1 MGLTRQESDL
11 IHDAVETAFMHA
23 SDSRQN
29 LSGSDLN
36 QNIVATDAQSG
47 AHTAPKRSPNVV
59 IVESDAERDVTGPR
73 KTKRINTEHINA
85 RISPE
90 EMRIVDNVA
99 SCLHV
104 SRSDA
109 LRSIINAYD
118 SRPDA
123 PKLAP
128 PSQVDLLRRQ
138 TLRDAT
144 VQLRKA
150 GVLLNQSIAK
160 LRAQS
165 TLDADDMQWLAD
177 LMQDVDDN
185 AIVVRNA
192 MAVLS

>member
-11 IHDAVETAFMHA
+11 IHNAVATAFGLQ
-23 SDSRQN
+23 SDSSQQ
-29 LSGSDLN
+29 LSGADEN
-36 QNIVATDAQSG
+36 QNTVATDAQLG
-47 AHTAPKRSPNVV
+47 AHTAPKHSPNVV
-59 IVESDAERDVTGPR
+59 IVESDADRNVTGPR

-85 RISPE
+85 RISSE

-109 LRSIINAYD
+109 LRSIINAYQD
-118 SRPDA
+118 RPDA

-150 GVLLNQSIAK
+150 GVLLNQAIAK

-165 TLDADDMQWLAD
+165 TLDADDMQWLAA

>member
-1 MGLTRQESDL
+1 MGLTRQASDL
-11 IHDAVETAFMHA
+11 IHDAVATAFGLQ
-23 SDSRQN
+23 SDSSQQ
-29 LSGSDLN
+29 LSGADKN
-36 QNIVATDAQSG
+36 QNTVATDAQSG
-47 AHTAPKRSPNVV
+47 ARTAPKRSPNVV
-59 IVESDAERDVTGPR
+59 VIESDADRNVTGPR

-109 LRSIINAYD
+109 LRSIINVYN

-150 GVLLNQSIAK
+150 GVLLNQAIVK
-160 LRAQS
+160 LRTQS

-185 AIVVRNA
+185 ALVVRNA

>member
-11 IHDAVETAFMHA
+11 IHDAVATAFGLQ
-23 SDSRQN
+23 SDSSQQ
-29 LSGSDLN
+29 LSGADKN
-36 QNIVATDAQSG
+36 QDTVATDAQSG
-47 AHTAPKRSPNVV
+47 ARTAPKRSPNVV
-59 IVESDAERDVTGPR
+59 IIESDADRNVTGPR
-73 KTKRINTEHINA
+73 KTKCINTEHINA

-109 LRSIINAYD
+109 LRSIINAYN

-150 GVLLNQSIAK
+150 GVLLNQAIAK

-177 LMQDVDDN
+177 LTQDVDDN

>member
-1 MGLTRQESDL
+1 MGLTKQESDL
-11 IHDAVETAFMHA
+11 IHDTVATAFGLQ
-23 SDSRQN
+23 SDSSQQ
-29 LSGSDLN
+29 LLGADEN
-36 QNIVATDAQSG
+36 QNTVATDAQSG
-47 AHTAPKRSPNVV
+47 ARTAPKRSPNVV
-59 IVESDAERDVTGPR
+59 IIESDADRNVTGPR

-109 LRSIINAYD
+109 LRSIINAYN

-150 GVLLNQSIAK
+150 GVLLNQAIAK

>member
-11 IHDAVETAFMHA
+11 IHGAIATAFGLQ
-23 SDSRQN
+23 SDFRQD

-47 AHTAPKRSPNVV
+47 VRTAPKRSPNVV
-59 IVESDAERDVTGPR
+59 IIESESDKNVTGPR

-85 RISPE
+85 RISPD

-109 LRSIINAYD
+109 LRSIINAYN

-150 GVLLNQSIAK
+150 GVLLNQAIAK
-160 LRAQS
+160 LRSQS

>member
-1 MGLTRQESDL
+1 MGLTKQESDL
-11 IHDAVETAFMHA
+11 IHDTVATAFGLQ
-23 SDSRQN
+23 SDSSQQ
-29 LSGSDLN
+29 LSGADEN
-36 QNIVATDAQSG
+36 QNTVATDALSG
-47 AHTAPKRSPNVV
+47 AHIAPKRSPNVV
-59 IVESDAERDVTGPR
+59 IIESDADRNVTGPR

-109 LRSIINAYD
+109 LRSIINAYQA
-118 SRPDA
+118 RPDA

-150 GVLLNQSIAK
+150 GVLLNQAIAK

>member
-11 IHDAVETAFMHA
+11 IHNAVATAFGLQ
-23 SDSRQN
+23 SDSSQQ
-29 LSGSDLN
+29 LSGADEN
-36 QNIVATDAQSG
+36 QNTVATDAQSG
-47 AHTAPKRSPNVV
+47 ARTAPKHSPNVV
-59 IVESDAERDVTGPR
+59 IVESDADRNVTGPR

-109 LRSIINAYD
+109 LRSIINAYQD
-118 SRPDA
+118 RPDA

-150 GVLLNQSIAK
+150 GVLFNQAIAK
-160 LRAQS
+160 LRTQS

-185 AIVVRNA
+185 ALVVRNA

>member
-11 IHDAVETAFMHA
+11 IHDAVATAFGLQ

-29 LSGSDLN
+29 LSGADEN

-47 AHTAPKRSPNVV
+47 ARTAPKRSSNVV
-59 IVESDAERDVTGPR
+59 IIESESDKNVTGPR

-90 EMRIVDNVA
+90 EMHIVDNVA

-109 LRSIINAYD
+109 LRSIINAYQA
-118 SRPDA
+118 RPDA

-150 GVLLNQSIAK
+150 GVLLNQAIAK
-160 LRAQS
+160 LRTQS

>member
-1 MGLTRQESDL
+1 MGLIRQESDL
-11 IHDAVETAFMHA
+11 IHNAVATAFGLQ
-23 SDSRQN
+23 SDSSQQ
-29 LSGSDLN
+29 LSGADEN
-36 QNIVATDAQSG
+36 QNTVATDAQSG
-47 AHTAPKRSPNVV
+47 ARTAPKRSPNVV
-59 IVESDAERDVTGPR
+59 IIESDADRNVTGPR

-90 EMRIVDNVA
+90 EMRIVDDVA

-109 LRSIINAYD
+109 LRSIINAYQA
-118 SRPDA
+118 RPDA
-123 PKLAP
+123 PKLTP

-150 GVLLNQSIAK
+150 GVLLNQAIVK
-160 LRAQS
+160 LRSQS

-185 AIVVRNA
+185 AVVVRNA
-192 MAVLS
+192 MEVLS